1 MYINNVDYDEK
12 WARSVSEQEFVSRLT
27 PVLWPELPELIRKEK
42 LAAAYGL
49 LTGKHTP
56 DSQQSKK
63 TRAARQPEETNE
75 GAE

>member
-1 MYINNVDYDEK
+1 MYINDVDYDEK

-42 LAAAYGL
+42 LAAAYAL
-49 LTGKHTP
+49 IT
-56 DSQQSKK
+56 DKK
-63 TRAARQPEETNE
+63 VLPAKAKQMAVQQPEETKVKK